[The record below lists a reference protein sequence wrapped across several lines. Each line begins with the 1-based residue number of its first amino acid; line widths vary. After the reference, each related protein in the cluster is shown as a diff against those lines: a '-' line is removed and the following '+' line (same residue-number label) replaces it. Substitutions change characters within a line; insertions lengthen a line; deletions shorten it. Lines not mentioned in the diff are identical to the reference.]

1 MDVIIEH
8 AVRLLRD
15 RDLSYLEENA
25 RQEVLSLYIDD
36 KKKPSTEGR
45 VVLALHAQAVGLD
58 LQEPALQAMA
68 LDILLGSDKL
78 YILDVLNRIQFLLL
92 EINPE

>member
-58 LQEPALQAMA
+58 LQGEPAEF
-68 LDILLGSDKL
+68 GK
-78 YILDVLNRIQFLLL
+78 NRTLRFSGH
-92 EINPE
+92 P